1 MGLLKKRKGSAKEIR
16 AAEEAFFGY
25 RTIYDLRQFSN
36 GVDLAGGFPPVFFF
50 LMLGSQIGANAARE
64 IMEKLKPQSEA
75 LVDFI
80 RSQPELPSWSPIQK
94 YSEQVVT
101 DVLSLLT
108 AEAKEILS
116 LHNSELLESARWGIL
131 LADSDPERIGEQPP
145 VASGV
150 TYEAQKLIID
160 YTAEL
165 DDEIQEL
172 IRQTKIWCLQHA
184 FYITRAGFRLE

>member
-16 AAEEAFFGY
+16 EAEEAFFGY
-25 RTIYDLRQFSN
+25 RTIYDLKQFAN

-50 LMLGSQIGANAARE
+50 LMLGSQPGATAAMQ

-80 RSQPELPSWSPIQK
+80 RSQPEQPSWSPIHK

-116 LHNSELLESARWGIL
+116 PHNSELLESARWGIL
-131 LADSDPERIGEQPP
+131 LADFDAKRIGERPP